1 MADLMVSLI
10 KYAEAT
16 VSQNPVRATEILGE
30 FNVGLREL
38 EAKAARVSELE
49 AKAKR
54 CDAYEAVDV
63 DCVSCEDKRAYIDG
77 VFICPRCFIETQEN
91 KAKAAAFDNL
101 RKRGTDWD

>member
-1 MADLMVSLI
+1 MLQAWKSAIVQHERYSKTSTLMIEVS
-10 KYAEAT
+10 AEAI
-16 VSQNPVRATEILGE
+16 VKDHLA
-30 FNVGLREL
+30 
-38 EAKAARVSELE
+38 ELE